1 MAAIGIEPV
10 KLSNCVVQIVT
21 TSPAKSDTYEGHVSA
36 IEMVPTVPVSQWK
49 GMGGN
54 VVPLAGIP
62 TWMVNITMAQ
72 DYKTAAAL
80 SKYLLENRGVA
91 IDITFRPVAGGV
103 GYKIT
108 ALAIPGSIGG
118 ALDADAVTSVSL
130 PAAGQPAAVAAA

>member
-1 MAAIGIEPV
+1 MAVIAVEPV
-10 KLSNCVVQIVT
+10 KLSNVILQIAT
-21 TSPAKSDTYEGHVSA
+21 TSPAKSDNYEGHVSA
-36 IEMVPTVPVSQWK
+36 VELVPTVPVSQWK

-54 VVPLAGIP
+54 VIPLAGIP

-72 DYKTAAAL
+72 DYKTTAAL
-80 SKYLLENRGVA
+80 SKYLMENRGVA
-91 IDITFRPVAGGV
+91 IDITFRPVAGGP

-118 ALDADAVTSVSL
+118 ALDSDAVTSVSL